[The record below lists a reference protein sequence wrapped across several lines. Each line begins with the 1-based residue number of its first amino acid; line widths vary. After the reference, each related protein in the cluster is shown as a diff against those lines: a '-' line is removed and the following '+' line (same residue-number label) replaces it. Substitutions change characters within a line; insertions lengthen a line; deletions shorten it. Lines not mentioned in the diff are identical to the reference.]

1 MVPCGRERQ
10 LAAQRQTGPEAEQ
23 KAPSQAQPQLA
34 PGPPERLKIIVL
46 DDDPTGSQT
55 VHSCPLLLR
64 WTPQALAAGLAHPSP
79 LLFLLANS
87 RGLAAP
93 EAAERV
99 RQICKALTAALAAAR
114 QAGVIDRWLL
124 LSRGDST
131 LRGHFPLESELLQAE
146 LGPFDTTLLVPA
158 FLPGGRTTVAG
169 EHRLHGQPV
178 HTSAFAQDRQ
188 FGYSTS
194 YLPAWVEQK
203 SGGRWP
209 AQQVQ
214 RIGLAELDAAAAELA
229 GQQLTAPQ
237 QAAELSEQKLALP
250 RPADQELAAAPA
262 LQQPLAAGG
271 YGLLQQRLAGFAN
284 NVCVVVD
291 GERPEQLSALAAAV
305 RQLTAPT
312 AAAAWG
318 RPRRLLAQC
327 AASWIEAL
335 AALPPQPLSR
345 QGLVGLRRRDSAGA
359 PLPGL
364 VLVGSHV
371 PLADSQLARLLAQPA
386 CAGVELDVALVA
398 RLLATA
404 EPGPQLAAL
413 AADLAAQ
420 LQRLLVPGQ
429 TPVLFTSRG
438 EFSCRDAAER
448 WALGEAL
455 ATLMGRLAGRLAP
468 GLGYLISKGGITSHT
483 LLADGLALDRVEL
496 QGQLLPGLSLVL
508 TPAEAAVAGLPVLT
522 MPGNLGDADCL
533 AQAWALL
540 ENSSIG

>member
-1 MVPCGRERQ
+1 M
-10 LAAQRQTGPEAEQ
+10 AQRQTGPEAEQ
-23 KAPSQAQPQLA
+23 GAERGAP
-34 PGPPERLKIIVL
+34 PPERLKIIVL

-64 WTPQALAAGLAHPSP
+64 WTPRALAAGLAHPSP

-114 QAGVIDRWLL
+114 QAGAIDRWLL

-131 LRGHFPLESELLQAE
+131 LRGHFPLESEILQAE
-146 LGPFDTTLLVPA
+146 LGPFDATLLVPA

-229 GQQLTAPQ
+229 GQQLTGQ
-237 QAAELSEQKLALP
+237 ERAAELSEQKLALP
-250 RPADQELAAAPA
+250 EP
-262 LQQPLAAGG
+262 AAGG
-271 YGLLQQRLAGFAN
+271 YGLLLRRLAGFAGN
-284 NVCVVVD
+284 ACVVVD
-291 GERPEQLSALAAAV
+291 GERPEQLSALATAV
-305 RQLTAPT
+305 RQLTAP
-312 AAAAWG
+312 AAGRWG

-335 AALPPQPLSR
+335 AALPPQPLGR

-371 PLADSQLARLLAQPA
+371 PLADSQLERLLAQPA
-386 CAGVELDVALVA
+386 CVGVELDVALVA
-398 RLLATA
+398 ELLAA
-404 EPGPQLAAL
+404 PEPGPKLAAL
-413 AADLAAQ
+413 TAALAAQ
-420 LQRLLVPGQ
+420 LQGLLLQGQ

-438 EFSCRDAAER
+438 EFNCRDAAER

-522 MPGNLGDADCL
+522 MPGNLGDADSL
-533 AQAWALL
+533 VQAWALL

>member
-1 MVPCGRERQ
+1 M
-10 LAAQRQTGPEAEQ
+10 AAQRQTGPEAEQ
-23 KAPSQAQPQLA
+23 GGASQAQPA
-34 PGPPERLKIIVL
+34 PGPERLKIIVL

-64 WTPQALAAGLAHPSP
+64 WSPQAMAAGLAHPSP

-114 QAGVIDRWLL
+114 QAGVLDRWLL

-146 LGPFDTTLLVPA
+146 LGPFDATLLVPA

-188 FGYSTS
+188 FGYGTS
-194 YLPAWVEQK
+194 FLPAWVEQK

-229 GQQLTAPQ
+229 GLQLTAPQ
-237 QAAELSEQKLALP
+237 QAAELSEQKLALTG
-250 RPADQELAAAPA
+250 PADQELAAAPA
-262 LQQPLAAGG
+262 PQQPLAAGG

-305 RQLTAPT
+305 RQLTSPT
-312 AAAAWG
+312 AAAPWG

-345 QGLVGLRRRDSAGA
+345 QGLVGLRRRDSAGV

-371 PLADSQLARLLAQPA
+371 PLADSQLERLLAQPA
-386 CAGVELDVALVA
+386 CAGVELNVALVA
-398 RLLATA
+398 ELLAA
-404 EPGPQLAAL
+404 PEPGPKLAAL
-413 AADLAAQ
+413 AAALAAQ
-420 LQRLLVPGQ
+420 LQRLLLPGQ

-533 AQAWALL
+533 VQAWALL

>member
-1 MVPCGRERQ
+1 
-10 LAAQRQTGPEAEQ
+10 LAAQRQTGPEADQ
-23 KAPSQAQPQLA
+23 GAPSQRQPKPQPA
-34 PGPPERLKIIVL
+34 PGPERLKIIVL

-114 QAGVIDRWLL
+114 QAGAIDRWLL

-146 LGPFDTTLLVPA
+146 LGPFDATLLVPA

-209 AQQVQ
+209 AEQVQ
-214 RIGLAELDAAAAELA
+214 LIGLAELDAAAAELA
-229 GQQLTAPQ
+229 GQQLTCQ
-237 QAAELSEQKLALP
+237 QLDAGLSEQKLALP
-250 RPADQELAAAPA
+250 GP
-262 LQQPLAAGG
+262 AAGG
-271 YGLLQQRLAGFAN
+271 YGLLLRRLAGFAD

-312 AAAAWG
+312 AAAPWG

-335 AALPPQPLSR
+335 AALPPQPLGR

-371 PLADSQLARLLAQPA
+371 PLADSQLERLLAQPA
-386 CAGVELDVALVA
+386 CAGIELDVALVA
-398 RLLATA
+398 ELLATP
-404 EPGPQLAAL
+404 EPGPKLAAL
-413 AADLAAQ
+413 AAALAAQ
-420 LQRLLVPGQ
+420 LQRLLVPGK

-438 EFSCRDAAER
+438 EFSCGDAAER
-448 WALGEAL
+448 WALGAAL

-508 TPAEAAVAGLPVLT
+508 TPAEAALAGLPVLT
-522 MPGNLGDADCL
+522 MPGNLGDADSL
-533 AQAWALL
+533 VQAWALL

>member
-1 MVPCGRERQ
+1 
-10 LAAQRQTGPEAEQ
+10 LAAQRQTGPEADQ
-23 KAPSQAQPQLA
+23 GAPSQAQLA

-64 WTPQALAAGLAHPSP
+64 WSPQALAAGLAHPSP
-79 LLFLLANS
+79 LLFLLANT
-87 RGLAAP
+87 RGLAAQP
-93 EAAERV
+93 AAERV
-99 RQICKALTAALAAAR
+99 RQICKALAAALAAAS

-131 LRGHFPLESELLQAE
+131 LRGHFPLESDLLQAE
-146 LGPFDTTLLVPA
+146 LGPFDATLLVPA

-178 HTSAFAQDRQ
+178 HTSAFARDRQ
-188 FGYSTS
+188 FGYGTS
-194 YLPAWVEQK
+194 YLPAWVEWK
-203 SGGRWP
+203 SGGRRR
-209 AQQVQ
+209 AEQVR

-229 GQQLTAPQ
+229 AHQLTGH
-237 QAAELSEQKLALP
+237 
-250 RPADQELAAAPA
+250 
-262 LQQPLAAGG
+262 QQPAAGG
-271 YGLLQQRLAGFAN
+271 YGHLLGRLAGFAD

-291 GERPEQLSALAAAV
+291 GERPEQLSALATAV
-305 RQLTAPT
+305 RQLTAP
-312 AAAAWG
+312 AAAPWG
-318 RPRRLLAQC
+318 RPRRFLAQC

-335 AALPPQPLSR
+335 AALPPQPQGR
-345 QGLVGLRRRDSAGA
+345 QGLVGLRRRASDGA

-371 PLADSQLARLLAQPA
+371 PLADSQLERLLAQPA
-386 CAGVELDVALVA
+386 CTGVELDVAQVA

-413 AADLAAQ
+413 AADLALQ
-420 LQRLLVPGQ
+420 LQGLLELGQ

-438 EFSCRDAAER
+438 EFSCGDAAER

-455 ATLMGRLAGRLAP
+455 AALMGGLAGRLAP

-508 TPAEAAVAGLPVLT
+508 TPADAAVPRLPVLT
-522 MPGNLGDADCL
+522 MPGNLGDADTL
-533 AQAWALL
+533 LQAWALL

>member
-10 LAAQRQTGPEAEQ
+10 LAAQWQTGPEAEQ
-23 KAPSQAQPQLA
+23 KAPSQAQLA
-34 PGPPERLKIIVL
+34 PGPERLKIIVL

-146 LGPFDTTLLVPA
+146 LGPFDATLLVPA

-214 RIGLAELDAAAAELA
+214 RIDLAELDAAAAELA

-237 QAAELSEQKLALP
+237 QAAEVSEQKLALP
-250 RPADQELAAAPA
+250 EP
-262 LQQPLAAGG
+262 AAGG
-271 YGLLQQRLAGFAN
+271 YGLLLRRLAGFAN

-312 AAAAWG
+312 AAAPWG

-335 AALPPQPLSR
+335 AALPPQPLGR
-345 QGLVGLRRRDSAGA
+345 QGLVGLRRRNSAGA

-371 PLADSQLARLLAQPA
+371 PLADSQLERLLAQPA

-398 RLLATA
+398 ELLAA
-404 EPGPQLAAL
+404 PEPGPKLAAL

-522 MPGNLGDADCL
+522 MPGNLGDADSL
-533 AQAWALL
+533 VQAWALL

>member
-1 MVPCGRERQ
+1 MLPCGRERQ
-10 LAAQRQTGPEAEQ
+10 LAAQRQTGPEADQ
-23 KAPSQAQPQLA
+23 QAPSQAQPQLA
-34 PGPPERLKIIVL
+34 PGPPGRVKIIVL

-64 WTPQALAAGLAHPSP
+64 WSPQALAAGLAHPSP

-99 RQICKALTAALAAAR
+99 QQICKALTAALAAAR

-146 LGPFDTTLLVPA
+146 LGPFDATLLVPA

-169 EHRLHGQPV
+169 EHRLHGLPV

-188 FGYSTS
+188 FGYGTS
-194 YLPAWVEQK
+194 FLPAWVEQK

-229 GQQLTAPQ
+229 GLQLTAPQ
-237 QAAELSEQKLALP
+237 QTAELSEQKLALP
-250 RPADQELAAAPA
+250 GP
-262 LQQPLAAGG
+262 AAGG
-271 YGLLQQRLAGFAN
+271 YGLLLRRLAGFAN

-312 AAAAWG
+312 AAAPWG

-335 AALPPQPLSR
+335 AALPPQPLGR
-345 QGLVGLRRRDSAGA
+345 QGLVGLRRRDSAGV

-371 PLADSQLARLLAQPA
+371 PLADSQLERLLAQPA

-398 RLLATA
+398 RLLATP
-404 EPGPQLAAL
+404 EPGPKLAAL
-413 AADLAAQ
+413 TAALAAQ

-455 ATLMGRLAGRLAP
+455 ATLIGRLAGRLAP